1 VKVEYVEETSVKKAL
16 SFEIEPELV
25 EKEIEERARDYA
37 RKVKLPGFRPG
48 KVPAEVIKRRF
59 RQQVLEDAAEAIVN
73 RVVFD
78 ELEGRGLRPLA
89 SPKVVDLKIDENQP
103 MTFRA
108 LFETLPFVDV
118 PQYKGLEVKA
128 QEVNVSEE
136 DVDREVES
144 IRQDAAR
151 YDPIEGRAAQKG
163 DYVVADV
170 ERRTADSEKPDR
182 DENVLIE
189 VGGEGN
195 FPELNEALAGTV
207 PGDTREVNVVRED
220 KDAPLGARTTSYA
233 LAVKGV
239 KEKVVPAADDEFAK
253 DLGEFGSLGELR
265 DHVRDRLRAGRER
278 DADREVKQAIL
289 RELVE
294 RASFEIPDALVDRH
308 LDARLEAAVR
318 DLAYRGIDPRQADV
332 NWKEVRESQRESAV
346 KAAKAE
352 ILLDEIARRENVEA
366 LPAEVDAEVA
376 RYAERMRK
384 PAESVRRQ
392 MDKEGALSALRARI
406 REEKTLDLLKADAR
420 LNFDR

>member
-1 VKVEYVEETSVKKAL
+1 MKVEYVEETSVKKAL

-25 EKEIEERARDYA
+25 EKEIEQRARDYA
-37 RKVKLPGFRPG
+37 KKVKLPGFRPG

-108 LFETLPFVDV
+108 EFETLPFVEL
-118 PQYKGLEVKA
+118 PQYRGLEVKGR
-128 QEVNVSEE
+128 EVTVSEE

-151 YDPIEGRAAQKG
+151 YEPIEGRAAQKG

-170 ERRTADSEKPDR
+170 ERRTAESEKPDR

-189 VGGEGN
+189 VGAEGN
-195 FPELNEALAGTV
+195 FAELNEALTGAL
-207 PGDTREVNVVRED
+207 PGDTRDVNVVRED
-220 KDAPLGARTTSYA
+220 KEAPLGARTTSYH

-253 DLGEFGSLGELR
+253 DLGEFASLGELR
-265 DHVRDRLRAGRER
+265 DHVRERLRASRER
-278 DADREVKQAIL
+278 EADREVKQSIL

-332 NWKEVRESQRESAV
+332 NWKEVREGQRDSAV

-376 RYAERMRK
+376 RYAERVRK
-384 PAESVRRQ
+384 PVESVRRQ

-420 LNFDR
+420 LIFDR